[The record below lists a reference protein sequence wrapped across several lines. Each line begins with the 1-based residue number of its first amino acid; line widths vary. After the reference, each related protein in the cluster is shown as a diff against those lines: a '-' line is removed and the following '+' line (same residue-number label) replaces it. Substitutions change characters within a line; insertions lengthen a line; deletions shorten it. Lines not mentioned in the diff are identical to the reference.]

1 VTKSPTDL
9 SSGLHGSILA
19 VDYGRARI
27 GLALADSETRMPHP
41 LSTLQRINRN
51 EDRRRLREL
60 VREHGVKQIVVGL
73 PLRLDGTRGE
83 MAEEVEGFAQRLRKQ
98 IGVPVEMVDERLT
111 SWEAERLLEEL
122 QGRFIRD
129 DKLPGG
135 RKSKKVQA
143 KMTVDAVAAAVILK
157 EYLER
162 QGQAHEHE
170 KA

>member
-1 VTKSPTDL
+1 MPRTTAELNTGVRR
-9 SSGLHGSILA
+9 SILA

-27 GLALADSETRMPHP
+27 GLALADSETRMAQP
-41 LSTLQRINRN
+41 LSTLERINRN
-51 EDRRRLREL
+51 EDLRRLREL

-73 PLRLDGTRGE
+73 PLRMDGTHGE
-83 MAEEVEGFAQRLRKQ
+83 MAEEVERFAQRVRKQ

-111 SWEAERLLEEL
+111 SWEAERLLEEV

-129 DKLPGG
+129 EKLTSS
-135 RKSKKVQA
+135 RKPKKAQA

-162 QGQAHEHE
+162 QGA
-170 KA
+170 